1 MCWDRGQMVGFS
13 QAACPVS
20 DGPLPGLLGASEDV
34 SGEERPGRG
43 ALHLVLCANL
53 LCCFGQDLD
62 LSGPS
67 FHFL

>member
-1 MCWDRGQMVGFS
+1 MAGIS

-20 DGPLPGLLGASEDV
+20 DGPRPGLLGASEDV
-34 SGEERPGRG
+34 SCEERPEGG

-53 LCCFGQDLD
+53 LSCFGQDLT
-62 LSGPS
+62 LFGPS